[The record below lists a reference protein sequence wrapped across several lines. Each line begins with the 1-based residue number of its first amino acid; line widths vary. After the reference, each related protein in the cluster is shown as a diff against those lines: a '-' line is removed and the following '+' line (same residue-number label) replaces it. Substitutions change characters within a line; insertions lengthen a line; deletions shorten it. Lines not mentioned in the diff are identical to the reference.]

1 MPPKKVIAEGK
12 FSEILEEVL
21 QPIKDSLKKLI
32 THENLANLLN
42 GLEEKLLKKM
52 EGQAEEL
59 KDLKRKTDHLEGRVA
74 ILENLVQTLERKTDD
89 VEQYGRRLCLR
100 IDNIP
105 ISEGENPKVIEQ
117 ELQKEFVNMGVELPE
132 DAIDRAHRIGKKY
145 DVEVEEVDGTT
156 TEVTKQQVIVRFS
169 IWKYRTLMYRNRNK
183 RKKVRIKIDLTK
195 RRLELLSYA
204 RDITKG
210 VEGIEYV
217 FCDVSCRLNVKLSNG
232 RFRAFN
238 SITELASIIA
248 NLD

>member
-1 MPPKKVIAEGK
+1 MPPKKVIAEEK
-12 FSEILEEVL
+12 FSEILEEAL

-32 THENLANLLN
+32 THENVGNLLN
-42 GLEEKLLKKM
+42 GLEEKLLKRM

-74 ILENLVQTLERKTDD
+74 ILKNLVQTLERKTDD

-105 ISEGENPKVIEQ
+105 ISEGNNPKDIEQ
-117 ELQKEFVNMGVELPE
+117 ELQKEFADMGVELPE
-132 DAIDRAHRIGKKY
+132 DAIDRAHQIGKKY

-156 TEVTKQQVIVRFS
+156 TEVTKQQVIARFS
-169 IWKYRTLMYRNRNK
+169 SWKYRTLVYRNRNK
-183 RKKVRIKIDLTK
+183 SKKVRIKIDLTK
-195 RRLELLSYA
+195 RRLELLSHA

-210 VEGIEYV
+210 AEGIEYV
-217 FCDVSCRLNVKLSNG
+217 FCDVNCRLNVQLSNG
-232 RFRAFN
+232 RFRAFK
-238 SITELASIIA
+238 SKPDLASIIA